1 MAIENVKAGLI
12 CVGLEGERND
22 LGRQFHETAKNEL
35 TNIGIE
41 IVNPDSIF
49 TLTGEDVRRQT
60 EQCLA
65 LGAQSMVYLAGT
77 WLLAQHVVDAVREL
91 KVPFGIWGIPEAASF
106 SSVGANVLH
115 GTLDEMGIPHWLF
128 YGMPNDRE
136 VLRQIK
142 NFTKA
147 AWVKRK
153 LSTARMGVLGGRAIS
168 AYPTTADPI
177 QIKKVFGTE
186 AEHIDQ
192 MVLLEKA
199 KNIPEEKCAAL
210 AERIR
215 EKYHS
220 AKVPQE
226 TLKKCS
232 GVYYALKE
240 MIEEYA
246 LDMVTVKCIGEFMDS
261 YCSCCIALSMLN
273 DEGYLCGCQ
282 CNLNALL
289 SGYILT
295 ALSGE
300 PHFFGDVNMVDTKE
314 GVARMIHCGSAPGKL
329 AGGYQDIDI
338 VEQYEYMGAG
348 RGACT
353 FFCCREG
360 DVTFGTL
367 GRKNGEYVMNIA
379 SGSAFKKP
387 KEELAA
393 VRTWV
398 QAFIRL
404 QCDPMEFYKNLR
416 CNHSVFGYGCHEE
429 ALVMLCEMLGIQAI
443 TY

>member
-1 MAIENVKAGLI
+1 MAMEKVKTGLV

-22 LGRQFHETAKNEL
+22 LGRQFHEAAKREL
-35 TNIGIE
+35 TKLGIE
-41 IVNPDSIF
+41 VVNLDSIF
-49 TLTGEDVRRQT
+49 TLTGEEVRKQT

-65 LGAQSMVYLAGT
+65 LGAASMVYLAGT
-77 WLLAQHVVDAVREL
+77 WLLARHVVDAVREL
-91 KVPFGIWGIPEAASF
+91 NVPFGIWGIPEATSF

-128 YGMPNDRE
+128 YGMPDDRD
-136 VLRQIK
+136 VLRQTR

-147 AWVKRK
+147 ASIKRS
-153 LSTARMGVLGGRAIS
+153 LSATRMGVLGGRAIS

-177 QIKKVFGTE
+177 QIKKIFGTE
-186 AEHIDQ
+186 VEHIDQ
-192 MVLLEKA
+192 MILLEKA
-199 KNIPEEKCAAL
+199 KNAPEEKCAAL
-210 AERIR
+210 ADHIR
-215 EKYHS
+215 ERYGS
-220 AKVPQE
+220 ADVPQE
-226 TLKKCS
+226 TLKKCAS
-232 GVYYALKE
+232 VYYALKE
-240 MIEEYA
+240 IIEEYA

-314 GVARMIHCGSAPGKL
+314 SVARMIHCGSAPGKL
-329 AGGYQDIDI
+329 AKDDQDIDI
-338 VEQYEYMGAG
+338 VEQYEYMGTG

-353 FFCCREG
+353 FFCCKEG

-367 GRKNGEYVMNIA
+367 GRKNGDYVMNIA
-379 SGSAFKKP
+379 SGSVFQRP

-398 QAFIRL
+398 QAFVRL
-404 QCDPMEFYKNLR
+404 GCDPMEFYKNLR

-429 ALVMLCEMLGIQAI
+429 ALVMLCEMLGIEAI

>member
-1 MAIENVKAGLI
+1 MAAEKVKTGLV

-22 LGRQFHETAKNEL
+22 LGRQFHETALREL
-35 TNIGIE
+35 AEIGIE
-41 IVNPDSIF
+41 VVNPDSSL
-49 TLTGEDVRRQT
+49 TLTGEEVRGQT
-60 EQCLA
+60 ETCLA

-77 WLLAQHVVDAVREL
+77 WLLASHVVDAVREL
-91 KVPFGIWGIPEAASF
+91 NVPFGIWGIPEAASF

-115 GTLDEMGIPHWLF
+115 GTLDEMGIRHWLF
-128 YGMPNDRE
+128 YGMPDERD
-136 VLRQIK
+136 VLRQIR
-142 NFTKA
+142 NFAKA
-147 AWVKRK
+147 ASVKRR
-153 LSTARMGVLGGRAIS
+153 LGAARMGVLGGRAIS

-177 QIKKVFGTE
+177 QIKKIFGTE
-186 AEHIDQ
+186 VEHIDQ
-192 MVLLEKA
+192 MVLLQKA
-199 KNIPEEKCAAL
+199 KNVAEDKCAVL
-210 AERIR
+210 VKQIR
-215 EKYHS
+215 ERYGS
-220 AKVPQE
+220 VDVPE
-226 TLKKCS
+226 KTLIKCAS
-232 GVYYALKE
+232 VYYALKE
-240 MIEEYA
+240 IIEEYS

-261 YCSCCIALSMLN
+261 YCSCCVALSMLN
-273 DEGYLCGCQ
+273 DEGYHCGCQ

-295 ALSGE
+295 SLSGE

-314 GVARMIHCGSAPGKL
+314 GVARMIHCGSGPGKL
-329 AGGYQDIDI
+329 AEDYEDIDI

-353 FFCCREG
+353 LFCCKEG

-367 GRKNGEYVMNIA
+367 GRRNGEYVMNIA
-379 SGSAFKKP
+379 SGSTFKKP
-387 KEELAA
+387 KEELEA

-404 QCDPMEFYKNLR
+404 QCDPMEFYRNLR

-429 ALVMLCEMLGIQAI
+429 ALMMLCEMLGIEAI

>member
-1 MAIENVKAGLI
+1 MAIQKVKTGLI
-12 CVGLEGERND
+12 CVGLEGEQND
-22 LGRQFHETAKNEL
+22 LGRQFHEAAKREL
-35 TNIGIE
+35 MDIGVE
-41 IVNPDSIF
+41 VVNPDSIF
-49 TLTGEDVRRQT
+49 TLTGEDVKKQT
-60 EQCLA
+60 EQCLG
-65 LGAQSMVYLAGT
+65 LGTQSIVYLAGT
-77 WLLAQHVVDAVREL
+77 WLLARHVVDAVREL
-91 KVPFGIWGIPEAASF
+91 QVPFGIWGIPEAASF

-115 GTLDEMGIPHWLF
+115 GTLDEMGLSHWLF
-128 YGMPNDRE
+128 YGMPDDRD
-136 VLRQIK
+136 VLRQIE
-142 NFTKA
+142 NFAKA
-147 AWVKRK
+147 AAVKHRLK
-153 LSTARMGVLGGRAIS
+153 TTRMGVLGGRAIS

-177 QIKKVFGTE
+177 QIKKIFGTE
-186 AEHIDQ
+186 VEHIDQ
-192 MVLLEKA
+192 MVLLQKA
-199 KNIPEEKCAAL
+199 ENVAEEKCESL
-210 AERIR
+210 AGHIKER
-215 EKYHS
+215 YGS
-220 AKVPQE
+220 VDVPQE
-226 TLKKCS
+226 TLKKS
-232 GVYYALKE
+232 ASVYYALKE
-240 MIEEYA
+240 IIEEYA

-261 YCSCCIALSMLN
+261 YCSCCIALSLLN

-289 SGYILT
+289 SGYILS

-329 AGGYQDIDI
+329 AEDYQDIDI

-353 FFCCREG
+353 LFCCKEG

-379 SGSAFKKP
+379 SGSTFRKP
-387 KEELAA
+387 KEELKT

-398 QAFIRL
+398 QAFVRL
-404 QCDPMEFYKNLR
+404 NCDPLEFYKNLR

-429 ALVMLCEMLGIQAI
+429 MLVMLCEMLGIRAI